1 MEITLEK
8 LIDDSIDAAT
18 YQYFKGLSERR
29 IVFNDEVSEDI
40 VEQVMLPLLEMDND
54 GSGDPIMIVLNTPG
68 GSLFDGMPLC
78 DIIDNLKTPT
88 TIFVPSHAYSMGG
101 FFLMAGY
108 NNPNVKKV
116 CYKHSTAL
124 LHGGSA
130 YMEGSAAM
138 VKDTFKFQERYD
150 QKIKEYV
157 LTHSKINEDEYERM
171 ERYEWYMTA
180 EDMLDYGLVDEVIG
194 L

>member
-8 LIDDSIDAAT
+8 LIDYSVDAAT

>member
-8 LIDDSIDAAT
+8 LIDDSVDAAT